1 MKTIQKPMDTEY
13 ASFYKNYIDKI
24 ESPAVVDFL
33 ATQMNRFNEICTG
46 IPEAKTFYKYEEGK
60 WTIKELVGHCI
71 DTERV
76 MAYRLLRISR
86 GDETSL
92 AGFDEN
98 EYVRNSNFNS
108 RDWATLLME
117 FHYVRA
123 SNLILINS
131 LSDEQLMKMGKANEL
146 TISARAIVYII
157 AGHLEHHLD
166 ILIRRYLK

>member
-1 MKTIQKPMDTEY
+1 MRTIQKPLDTEY
-13 ASFYKNYIDKI
+13 APFYKTYIDKI
-24 ESPAVVDFL
+24 ESTAVLDFL
-33 ATQMNRFNEICTG
+33 ADQMKRFNEICTG
-46 IPEAKTFYKYEEGK
+46 IPETKTLYKYEEGK

-76 MAYRLLRISR
+76 MSYRLLRISR

-98 EYVRNSNFNS
+98 EYVRNSNFNT

-131 LSDEQLMKMGKANEL
+131 LSDEQLLKMGKANEL

>member
-1 MKTIQKPMDTEY
+1 MRTIQKPMDTEY
-13 ASFYKNYIDKI
+13 APFYKTYIDKI

-33 ATQMNRFNEICTG
+33 AAQMNRFNEICTG
-46 IPEAKTFYKYEEGK
+46 IPETKTFYKYEEGK

-76 MAYRLLRISR
+76 MSYRLLRISR

-146 TISARAIVYII
+146 TISARALVYII